1 MSEIERLE
9 FEFEWL
15 NAEIEKFEDEVYEV
29 DLRLAKLKKSS
40 AWPVP
45 RL

>member
-1 MSEIERLE
+1 MSEVERLE

-15 NAEIEKFEDEVYEV
+15 NAEVEKFEDEVYEV

-40 AWPVP
+40 ALSVP
-45 RL
+45 HP

>member
-29 DLRLAKLKKSS
+29 GLRLAKLKKSS